1 MTQVADR
8 LYRGGHE
15 RSRIDDVASGDV
27 GSGDRCVVGRRADEQ
42 CRCHHRWCRRFR
54 LDIGREQDRSRPRLP
69 NSLADGRVGNV
80 CGSRSAFCDV
90 VRGGSVERQGGCA
103 GQRQARANARPIRA
117 PGGEAGSGPL
127 RHEAAQRRTA
137 RRAVDEEFT
146 ISGDE
151 GERRC
156 VLAHNEVVCQRL
168 HAKPRSDCSPD
179 GSGAGD
185 IAHHAHWRSVAVG
198 HPGWCRRGSL
208 VPSGCS
214 RPHESRMGRC
224 DRQLCA
230 FARREAN
237 RHCRAGDSRRSMRPG
252 TQGSARHRDSVVR
265 ASGTRRFERFHVG
278 LTAQQQRDR
287 RHHGGVG
294 GRACRVRH
302 RSVGSVGR
310 HEQLWRGHRV
320 QRLFRRCY
328 VGTACDP
335 GTCRV

>member
-8 LYRGGHE
+8 LYRGRHE
-15 RSRIDDVASGDV
+15 RSRIDDVAFGDA
-27 GSGDRCVVGRRADEQ
+27 GCGNRCVVGRRANEQ
-42 CRCHHRWCRRFR
+42 CRGHHRRCRRFR

-69 NSLADGRVGNV
+69 NGLADGRIGNV

-90 VRGGSVERQGGCA
+90 VRGGSVEWQGGGV
-103 GQRQARANARPIRA
+103 GQRQARANARPVRT

-127 RHEAAQRRTA
+127 GHEAAQRRTA
-137 RRAVDEEFT
+137 CCALDEEFAL
-146 ISGDE
+146 SGDE

-156 VLAHNEVVCQRL
+156 VLAHDEVVCQRL

-185 IAHHAHWRSVAVG
+185 IAHHTRWRSVAVG

-214 RPHESRMGRC
+214 RPDEPRMGRC
-224 DRQLCA
+224 DRQLRA
-230 FARREAN
+230 FARREAH

-252 TQGSARHRDSVVR
+252 PKSSARHRDSVVR
-265 ASGTRRFERFHVG
+265 ASGTRGFERFHVG

-287 RHHGGVG
+287 CHDGGVG
-294 GRACRVRH
+294 GWARRVRH

-310 HEQLWRGHRV
+310 HEQLWCGHRV
-320 QRLFRRCY
+320 QRVRRRCH